1 MNTLIA
7 TTALTTLIS
16 SIQPIGLIDSLN
28 QQENSMYYTYFAV
41 RQMPLNQDGIKV
53 VEHAGQ
59 AESETGD
66 LLIVSNKTA
75 VVTRVDSHGWV
86 VTCVNA
92 EEQDVGFAV
101 DFNARAFDVQKSWRI
116 KITYPEVSYQ
126 DLISQSDGTT
136 ERGWNFFSFRNEVLF
151 DSLSPT
157 TIVSTSPN
165 QKVLIWKLPEDVEC
179 LSTPWVQHSV
189 ATNVRAKSI
198 GEFSCHFYAS
208 ADINI
213 DGKVD
218 AVDLALLNNG
228 MGTPSGDVDGDGTT
242 TAKDLSELLAQWST
256 AIAEDN

>member
-1 MNTLIA
+1 ME
-7 TTALTTLIS
+7 TAMYVLYM
-16 SIQPIGLIDSLN
+16 GLRL
-28 QQENSMYYTYFAV
+28 
-41 RQMPLNQDGIKV
+41 MPLNYDGIKV
-53 VEHAGQ
+53 VEHVGHN
-59 AESETGD
+59 ETETGNS
-66 LLIVSNKTA
+66 LIVSGKTA
-75 VVTRVDSHGWV
+75 VVTRTDAHGF
-86 VTCVNA
+86 VTTFVNA
-92 EEQDVGFAV
+92 NDEDVGFAV
-101 DFNARAFDVQKSWRI
+101 DLNTRAFDVQKAWRI

-126 DLISQSDGTT
+126 DLIAQSLGTT
-136 ERGWNFFSFRNEVLF
+136 MRGWNFFSFRNEVLF

-165 QKVLIWKLPEDVEC
+165 QKVLIWKLPEDVER

-208 ADINI
+208 ADLNI